1 VPALT
6 SAAIGL
12 FLAVWIPGHAL
23 TLQHTIMR
31 LSFFTL
37 AATLAALPSLQAG
50 TAAAPSG
57 KAPVTPAPEPPISW
71 LDETI
76 SPVTNPVWFEDPA
89 IRSEIR
95 PIYMHHRIDDGFI
108 TNGGDINLYALQLRF
123 AVNDRLAI
131 IATKDGYIDFNPGIG
146 SDEEGWADI
155 GLGLKYA
162 VIKDDAN
169 QFILTP
175 GLTFEIPIGDDEV
188 FQGNGDGEFNFFVSG
203 AKGFDKFHITANTGL
218 RVPIDGDAESMVLHY
233 DLMFDYRVSRW
244 FQPFISAS
252 GITVIDDGEGP
263 GLSTEGYD
271 LINFGS
277 SNANGTTQVV
287 LGVGFRS
294 QLAQN
299 LSLGVAYEKAVTS
312 PEDLF
317 DDRLT
322 ADLIFRF

>member
-1 VPALT
+1 
-6 SAAIGL
+6 
-12 FLAVWIPGHAL
+12 
-23 TLQHTIMR
+23 MR
-31 LSFFTL
+31 SHLLTL
-37 AATLAALPSLQAG
+37 AAGLTALTSLQAG
-50 TAAAPSG
+50 TTAAASG
-57 KAPVTPAPEPPISW
+57 KSTVAPTPEPPLSW

-108 TNGGDINLYALQLRF
+108 TQGGDINLYALQLRY

-131 IATKDGYIDFNPGIG
+131 IATKDGYVDFNPDAG
-146 SDEEGWADI
+146 SHEEGWADV

-175 GLTFEIPIGDDEV
+175 GLTFEIPLGDGEV

-203 AKGFDKFHITANTGL
+203 AKGFDKFHITGNTGL
-218 RVPIDGDAESMVLHY
+218 RVPVDGDAESMILHY
-233 DLMFDYRVSRW
+233 SLMFDYRVSRW
-244 FQPFISAS
+244 FQPFVAAT
-252 GITVIDDGEGP
+252 GITVLDEGEGP

-277 SNANGTTQVV
+277 SGADGETQIVV
-287 LGVGFRS
+287 GAGFRS
-294 QLAQN
+294 QLAAN
-299 LSLGVAYEKAVTS
+299 ISVGVAYEKAVTS

>member
-1 VPALT
+1 
-6 SAAIGL
+6 
-12 FLAVWIPGHAL
+12 
-23 TLQHTIMR
+23 MR
-31 LSFFTL
+31 THLLTL
-37 AATLAALPSLQAG
+37 AAGLTALSSLQAG
-50 TAAAPSG
+50 TGANAPASPG
-57 KAPVTPAPEPPISW
+57 KAPVLTTPETTSW
-71 LDETI
+71 LDDTI
-76 SPVTNPVWFEDPA
+76 SPVTNPIWFEDPA

-108 TNGGDINLYALQLRF
+108 TSGGDVNVYALQLRF

-131 IATKDGYIDFNPGIG
+131 IATKDGYIDFNPDQG
-146 SDEEGWADI
+146 SDENGWADV

-162 VIKDDAN
+162 VIKDEAS

-175 GLTFEIPIGDDEV
+175 GFTFEIPLGDDEV

-203 AKGFDKFHITANTGL
+203 AKGYGPFHITANTGL
-218 RVPIDGDAESMVLHY
+218 RVPIDGDEESMILHY
-233 DLMFDYRVSRW
+233 SLMLDYRTCSW
-244 FQPFISAS
+244 FQPFISAT
-252 GITVIDDGEGP
+252 GITVVDEGAGP

-277 SNANGTTQVV
+277 SRADGETQIVV
-287 LGVGFRS
+287 GAGFRS
-294 QLAQN
+294 QLASN
-299 LSLGVAYEKAVTS
+299 VSFGIAYERAVTS